1 MTSIYVTVSIKLCPK
16 AANDE
21 YIVECIFGG
30 RRVGGFEVIRG
41 GGTFEPPPPLVVVCL
56 FSILDHAMQDFPS
69 GQNLR

>member
-41 GGTFEPPPPLVVVCL
+41 GGTFEPPPPSLLFVCFQYSITLCKIFQVVK
-56 FSILDHAMQDFPS
+56 I
-69 GQNLR
+69 

>member
-30 RRVGGFEVIRG
+30 RRVGGFEVIGG
-41 GGTFEPPPPLVVVCL
+41 GGTSEPPLLVVVCL

>member
-21 YIVECIFGG
+21 YIVECIFCG
-30 RRVGGFEVIRG
+30 RRVGGFEVIGG
-41 GGTFEPPPPLVVVCL
+41 GGTSEPPLLVVVCL